1 MSFDARSLER
11 LRSLGRQLPQKLAE
25 PQAELQSPTPAKQKR
40 HKIETEDDP
49 QALFRELMQV
59 SPDGSVPEHMLA
71 RLKSLEARSTAAPD
85 PSASMASAEA
95 PNPLAAGAASS
106 PSKGKTTQPNRPKVT
121 PGSEE
126 ERLYVAFGQLLLED
140 DEDNG

>member
-11 LRSLGRQLPQKLAE
+11 LRDLGRQLPQKLQEPKAE
-25 PQAELQSPTPAKQKR
+25 VQSPTPAKQKR

-59 SPDGSVPEHMLA
+59 SQDGSVPEHMLE
-71 RLKSLEARSTAAPD
+71 RLKSLEARRSPASDSSVAAT
-85 PSASMASAEA
+85 EA

-106 PSKGKTTQPNRPKVT
+106 PSKGKTTQPSRPKVT

-126 ERLYVAFGQLLLED
+126 ESLYVAFGQLLLED